1 MPFSQVDYC
10 QYLLSV
16 SDNYTLTNLA
26 KHLKKVSHDTI
37 NRYLRKANFTSES
50 LWQNVQKDIQ
60 TSEEGALIFDDTVLD
75 KRFGEKIEL
84 VRRQYSGTEHRV
96 LSGIG
101 LVNCVYVNPE
111 IGQFWVID
119 YRIYDPEHDQKTKL
133 DHVADMLN
141 SAVTEK
147 QLTFAKVLMD
157 SWYAAQ
163 ELMAII
169 DNLGKIY
176 YCPLKKNRLV
186 DDSGGQHKYQAV
198 ENLIWSDDEEKLG
211 KLIKIKNFPKDKK
224 VQLFRVIVS
233 ANKTEYVVTNDLN
246 KAGKSDVKKT
256 TLDVKKIC
264 ALRWKI
270 EEFHREIKQ
279 LTGIES
285 CQCRKAIIQ
294 RNHIACA
301 ILVWNYLKKLARMT
315 HQTVY
320 QLKTE
325 LMSTY
330 LTKELSFP
338 SIKMELV

>member
-1 MPFSQVDYC
+1 M
-10 QYLLSV
+10 
-16 SDNYTLTNLA
+16 A
-26 KHLKKVSHDTI
+26 KHLKNVSHDTI
-37 NRYLRKANFTSES
+37 NRYLRKENFPTES

-60 TSEEGALIFDDTVLD
+60 TSENGALIFDDTVLD

-111 IGQFWVID
+111 LGQFWVID

-141 SAVTEK
+141 SVVTEK
-147 QLTFAKVLMD
+147 QLPFAKVLMD
-157 SWYAAQ
+157 SWYGAQ
-163 ELMAII
+163 KLMAMI
-169 DNLGKIY
+169 DKLGKIY

-186 DDSGGQHKYQAV
+186 DDSVGQKKYQAI
-198 ENLIWSDDEEKLG
+198 ENLIWSNDEEKSG
-211 KLIKIKNFPKDKK
+211 KLIKIKNFPKHQK

-233 ANKTEYVVTNDLN
+233 PNRTEYVATNDLT
-246 KAGKSDVKKT
+246 KADTSDVKRT
-256 TLDVKKIC
+256 C

-294 RNHIACA
+294 KNHIACA

-320 QLKTE
+320 QLKAE
-325 LMSTY
+325 LMSIY

-338 SIKMELV
+338 SIKMKLV